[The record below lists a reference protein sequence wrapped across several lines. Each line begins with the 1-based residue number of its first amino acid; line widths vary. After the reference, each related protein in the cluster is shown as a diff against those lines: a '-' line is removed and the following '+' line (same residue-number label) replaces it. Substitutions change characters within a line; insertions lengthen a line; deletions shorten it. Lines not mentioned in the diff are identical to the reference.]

1 MTLLG
6 TIKNAVYKGGELL
19 GMNTGLDNI
28 IDDPRI
34 ALSADE
40 VSRIREDKRY
50 YQNDLTP
57 YKWRNSYGDIVDVPV
72 QSSNVVATASK
83 NLASLIFNEG
93 CTIRILNDSDANDVL
108 QETLEANNF
117 NENFER
123 QLQRWIAL
131 GTGVCRPVVQN
142 NQIKINFAS
151 ADQVYPLEAN
161 SNDVNEVAIAFR
173 STQIENQQT
182 IYYTLL
188 EFHQWTAKGYQI
200 SNELYRSDDQSTV
213 GTQVPLATLDKYAN
227 LTPKTDFTGSPIQL
241 FAFYRNPGDNNI
253 NLGSSMG
260 LSMID
265 NCKTTIDSLNRAYTE
280 LYWEMKQGQRRIIV
294 PESFLGK
301 ENLHD
306 MLLTQ
311 QNRFNQHPKMYDP
324 DTMVYQVGYG
334 LEDDT
339 IKDVTSDIRVD
350 EFNQLI
356 QLYLSTFENQTGFSQ
371 GTFTATPSGIQ
382 TATEVVTNNSKTYQT
397 RSSYLTQVEKMLK
410 QLVRAI
416 LAEASTP
423 ELFDDGQ
430 ILWSGKLDDLDIAID
445 FNDGVFINKEQQRQ
459 DDLQVVSAGVMP
471 KVQFLMRNYDLDQAT
486 AEEWVEQANEENAPT
501 PNFDN
506 MPMNYADSGDD
517 SEQSTDQEENTDT
530 GADAETS

>member
-1 MTLLG
+1 
-6 TIKNAVYKGGELL
+6 
-19 GMNTGLDNI
+19 
-28 IDDPRI
+28 
-34 ALSADE
+34 
-40 VSRIREDKRY
+40 
-50 YQNDLTP
+50 
-57 YKWRNSYGDIVDVPV
+57 
-72 QSSNVVATASK
+72 
-83 NLASLIFNEG
+83 
-93 CTIRILNDSDANDVL
+93 
-108 QETLEANNF
+108 
-117 NENFER
+117 
-123 QLQRWIAL
+123 
-131 GTGVCRPVVQN
+131 
-142 NQIKINFAS
+142 
-151 ADQVYPLEAN
+151 
-161 SNDVNEVAIAFR
+161 
-173 STQIENQQT
+173 
-182 IYYTLL
+182 
-188 EFHQWTAKGYQI
+188 
-200 SNELYRSDDQSTV
+200 
-213 GTQVPLATLDKYAN
+213 
-227 LTPKTDFTGSPIQL
+227 
-241 FAFYRNPGDNNI
+241 
-253 NLGSSMG
+253 MG

-265 NCKTTIDSLNRAYTE
+265 NCKTTVDALNRAYTE

-324 DTMVYQVGYG
+324 DTMVYKVGYG

-430 ILWSGKLDDLDIAID
+430 ILWNGNLDDLDIAID

-501 PNFDN
+501 PSFDN
-506 MPMNYADSGDD
+506 MPMSYGGDD
-517 SEQSTDQEENTDT
+517 SEQSTDQEEHTDT